1 MEEDLEIIHDNSKI
15 MKIEDYEIQII
26 QKLYFFFSQYKN
38 IEYEYKESLLKI
50 LFLLNN
56 NKQKENSIIND
67 YFDKLKNYINEKIEY
82 HKLIYNSLHQN
93 ICPLLGEF
101 IEKESLHFDDIKNEN
116 TKSQMDY
123 KYYKNNL
130 ETLEDQYNFEGLNS
144 ISKISNEIEES
155 KKEIDKKLEKI
166 LDKYKREYLGKKIE
180 KYRND
185 YLKGINEYN
194 QSVEN
199 YIIKSNNTYKEFCK
213 IREKYVKNFFYVL
226 KEFINIKNNKKD
238 ILTSSLN
245 EIESLINNFEIEKH
259 LINFIKENTEINPK
273 PKKADFNSFASTCE
287 GKDEFKT
294 LKLQF
299 NNNPFIIT
307 KIKDLINQEFKYFSP
322 QLHHYDE
329 NKKKKF
335 LQLNDYIENLLN
347 GKLNSD
353 NIDKI
358 KILFNENEEFID
370 FIILQLNKLRSQLK
384 ILNSIQYNFVKNI
397 LIYILDLYEEKNKDY
412 HNMALLI
419 LLSQTFFK
427 QENRVL
433 MEEDIKY
440 HSSLKK
446 EKIWINIIEMQINK
460 ELISN
465 DDDEDIKLG
474 QNQIDLKL
482 FSILTAF
489 KMNLPSFGFS
499 NEEIE
504 NIFKPFKEKYKNSNV
519 WNYLADLDLKKSDH
533 LKDVNKNENQ
543 KKEKEKEEKKEEE
556 KEEKKEEKK
565 KEKKEEKKKKKKEE
579 KKKEKKKKK
588 KKKKKKSKI

>member
-38 IEYEYKESLLKI
+38 IEYEYKESLLNI
-50 LFLLNN
+50 LIILNN
-56 NKQKENSIIND
+56 NKQKENSIINE

-130 ETLEDQYNFEGLNS
+130 ETLEDKYTFQGLNS

-155 KKEIDKKLEKI
+155 KKEIEKKLEKI

-180 KYRND
+180 KYRNE
-185 YLKGINEYN
+185 YLRGINEYN
-194 QSVEN
+194 QSLDD
-199 YIIKSNNTYKEFCK
+199 YILKSNVTYKEFYK
-213 IREKYVKNFFYVL
+213 IREKYMNKFFYIL
-226 KEFINIKNNKKD
+226 KEFINIEKSKKD

-245 EIESLINNFEIEKH
+245 EIDSLINNFKIEQN

-273 PKKADFNSFASTCE
+273 PNKADFNSFASTCE

-440 HSSLKK
+440 HPSLKK

-460 ELISN
+460 ELKAN
-465 DDDEDIKLG
+465 EEEDNKLEK
-474 QNQIDLKL
+474 NKIDMTL
-482 FSILTAF
+482 FSIFTTF
-489 KMNLPSFGFS
+489 KINLPSFGFS
-499 NEEIE
+499 NEQIQ
-504 NIFKPFKEKYKNSNV
+504 NIFKPFIEKYKNSNV
-519 WNYLADLDLKKSDH
+519 WNNLAQLDINNQSNLE
-533 LKDVNKNENQ
+533 VIRNEYQ
-543 KKEKEKEEKKEEE
+543 TEENRIKKEEE
-556 KEEKKEEKK
+556 KIPRKKEEKK
-565 KEKKEEKKKKKKEE
+565 DEKLEEKNEE
-579 KKKEKKKKK
+579 K
-588 KKKKKKSKI
+588 

>member
-1 MEEDLEIIHDNSKI
+1 MEENLEIIHDNSKI
-15 MKIEDYEIQII
+15 MKIEDFEIQII

-38 IEYEYKESLLKI
+38 IEYEYKESLLTI
-50 LFLLNN
+50 LLLLNN
-56 NKQKENSIIND
+56 NKQKENSIFND
-67 YFDKLKNYINEKIEY
+67 YFDKLKNYINEKCEY
-82 HKLIYNSLHQN
+82 HKFIYNSLNQN

-155 KKEIDKKLEKI
+155 KKEIDKKLDKI
-166 LDKYKREYLGKKIE
+166 LDKYKKEYLGKKIE

-226 KEFINIKNNKKD
+226 KEFINIENNKKD

-299 NNNPFIIT
+299 NNNPIIIT

-322 QLHHYDE
+322 QLYHYDE

-335 LQLNDYIENLLN
+335 SQLHNYIENLSN
-347 GKLNSD
+347 GKLTSD
-353 NIDKI
+353 NIDEI
-358 KILFNENEEFID
+358 KILFNENEEYID
-370 FIILQLNKLRSQLK
+370 YLILQLNKLRSQLK
-384 ILNSIQYNFVKNI
+384 ILNTVQYNSVKNI

-519 WNYLADLDLKKSDH
+519 WNYLADLDLNKSDH

-543 KKEKEKEEKKEEE
+543 KKEEKKEEEKEEKKEEE
-556 KEEKKEEKK
+556 KEEKKIQNIDKKIDEEK
-565 KEKKEEKKKKKKEE
+565 E
-579 KKKEKKKKK
+579 
-588 KKKKKKSKI
+588 